1 MGAMTVMTTAG
12 EDFEGSAIEFA
23 IRLTAAEEGICEGA
37 VYVMAAPE
45 ALVEADSVPQALAVQ
60 LGPERAQE
68 TPLFWLSLAT
78 VAVNC
83 PVCAS
88 NSEEVAGVTLTEMA
102 CGGGSAT
109 VGGSLCG

>member
-1 MGAMTVMTTAG
+1 MAAAG
-12 EDFEGSAIEFA
+12 EDLLGSAMEVA
-23 IRLTAAEEGICEGA
+23 VRVTAAEEGIPEGA

-45 ALVEADSVPQALAVQ
+45 ALVEADSVPQALALQ
-60 LGPERAQE
+60 LGPDRAQE

-109 VGGSLCG
+109 VGGSLCE